1 MLLLQQMIVLF
12 VLMLIGYYVSKK
24 EYISDATFKQ
34 LSWIVVYVACPA
46 MVISGSVNSGK
57 MMEGREL
64 FATLALTV
72 LVYAVL
78 ILIGFVSPVILGV
91 PKEDRGVYKVMMIFS
106 NIGFMGFP
114 LISSLYGT
122 DALLYAALFQIP
134 FNVLIYTY
142 GILVLKKKTDDNEK
156 LDLKKILNIGVICCI
171 ISIVIALFQIE
182 TPDFVK
188 STVSNLSNLT
198 APLSMMVIGASLTKI
213 KFRELFTDVRLLL
226 FCGLKL
232 LVIPVVLLFVLK
244 QFIANEMVLGVCMVV
259 LSTPVA
265 SMTAM
270 LAQQYEGN
278 YSLASKGVAVS
289 TILSVITMPIVAM
302 ITGL

>member
-64 FATLALTV
+64 FATLALTG

>member
-12 VLMLIGYYVSKK
+12 VLMLIGFFVNKKGYV
-24 EYISDATFKQ
+24 SDATFKQ
-34 LSWIVVYVACPA
+34 MSWLVVYVACPA

-64 FATLALTV
+64 FAAMGLTLAI
-72 LVYAVL
+72 YAVL
-78 ILIGFVSPVILGV
+78 ILLGFITPFLLGV

-114 LISSLYGT
+114 LIGSLYGAE
-122 DALLYAALFQIP
+122 ALLYAALFQIP

-182 TPDFVK
+182 TPTFVK
-188 STVSNLSNLT
+188 TIVSNLSNLT

-213 KFRELFTDVRLLL
+213 RFRDLFTDMRLLL

-232 LVIPVVLLFVLK
+232 IIIPVAMLIVLK
-244 QFIANEMVLGVCMVV
+244 QIIDNTMVLGVCMVI
-259 LSTPVA
+259 LATPVA

-270 LAQQYEGN
+270 LAQQYDGN
-278 YSLASKGVAVS
+278 YPLASKGVAVS
-289 TILSVITMPIVAM
+289 TILSVLTMPFVAM

>member
-12 VLMLIGYYVSKK
+12 VLMLIGYFVSKK
-24 EYISDATFKQ
+24 EYITDATFKQ

-57 MMEGREL
+57 MIEGREL
-64 FATLALTV
+64 FATLGLTV
-72 LVYAVL
+72 VVYVVL
-78 ILIGFVSPVILGV
+78 ILIGLITPMLLGV

-114 LISSLYGT
+114 LIGSLYGT
-122 DALLYAALFQIP
+122 EALLYAALFQIP

-142 GILVLKKKTDDNEK
+142 GILVLKKKTEADEK
-156 LDLKKILNIGVICCI
+156 LDFKKIMNIGVICCI
-171 ISIVIALFQIE
+171 ISIVIALFRIE
-182 TPDFVK
+182 TPTFAK
-188 STVSNLSNLT
+188 SIVSNLSNLT

-213 KFRELFTDVRLLL
+213 KLRELFTDVRLLL
-226 FCGLKL
+226 FCALKL
-232 LVIPVVLLFVLK
+232 LVIPIALLFLLK
-244 QFIANEMVLGVCMVV
+244 QVIDSDMVLGVCMVV

-270 LAQQYEGN
+270 LAQQYDGN
-278 YSLASKGVAVS
+278 YALASKGVAVS
-289 TILSVITMPIVAM
+289 TILSVITMPIVAL

>member
-12 VLMLIGYYVSKK
+12 VLMLIGFFVSKK
-24 EYISDATFKQ
+24 GYISDATFKQ
-34 LSWIVVYVACPA
+34 MSWLVVYVACPA

-57 MMEGREL
+57 MMEGQEL
-64 FATLALTV
+64 FAAMGLTLAI
-72 LVYAVL
+72 YAVL
-78 ILIGFVSPVILGV
+78 ILLGLITPFILGV

-114 LISSLYGT
+114 LIGSLYGAE
-122 DALLYAALFQIP
+122 ALLYAALFQIP

-156 LDLKKILNIGVICCI
+156 LDLKKIFNIGVICCI

-188 STVSNLSNLT
+188 TIVSNLSNLT

-213 KFRELFTDVRLLL
+213 RFKDLFTDIRLLL

-232 LVIPVVLLFVLK
+232 IVIPVVMLFVLK
-244 QFIANEMVLGVCMVV
+244 QFINNTMVLGVCMVI

-270 LAQQYEGN
+270 LAQQYDGN
-278 YSLASKGVAVS
+278 YPLASKGVAVS
-289 TILSVITMPIVAM
+289 TILSVLTMPLVAM

>member
-12 VLMLIGYYVSKK
+12 ILMLIGYFVSKK

-57 MMEGREL
+57 MIEGQEL
-64 FATLALTV
+64 FATLGLTV

-78 ILIGFVSPVILGV
+78 ILIGFVTPVILGV

-122 DALLYAALFQIP
+122 NALLYAALFQIP

-142 GILVLKKKTDDNEK
+142 GILVLKKKTDDSEK
-156 LDLKKILNIGVICCI
+156 LDFKKILNIGVICCI
-171 ISIVIALFQIE
+171 ISIVIALFQLK
-182 TPDFVK
+182 TPNFIK

-198 APLSMMVIGASLTKI
+198 GPLSMMVIGASLTKI
-213 KFRELFTDVRLLL
+213 KFRELFTDIRLLL

-232 LVIPVVLLFVLK
+232 LVIPVLLLFVLK
-244 QFIANEMVLGVCMVV
+244 QFITNEMVLGVCMVV

-278 YSLASKGVAVS
+278 YALASKGVAVS
-289 TILSVITMPIVAM
+289 TILSVVTMPIVAM

>member
-12 VLMLIGYYVSKK
+12 VLMLIGYFVSKK
-24 EYISDATFKQ
+24 EYITDATFKQ
-34 LSWIVVYVACPA
+34 LSWLVVYVACPA

-57 MMEGREL
+57 MMEGAEL
-64 FATLALTV
+64 FATLGLTV
-72 LVYAVL
+72 LIYTVL
-78 ILIGFVSPVILGV
+78 IVIGLVSPVLLGV
-91 PKEDRGVYKVMMIFS
+91 PREDRGVYKVMMIFS

-114 LISSLYGT
+114 LIGSLYGT
-122 DALLYAALFQIP
+122 EALLYAALFQIP

-142 GILVLKKKTDDNEK
+142 GILVLKKKTEDNER

-171 ISIVIALFQIE
+171 ISIIISLFQIE
-182 TPDFVK
+182 TPAFVK
-188 STVSNLSNLT
+188 SIVSNLSNLT

-213 KFRELFTDVRLLL
+213 RFRELFTDARLLV

-232 LVIPVVLLFVLK
+232 LVIPIVLLFVLK
-244 QFIANEMVLGVCMVV
+244 QFIDSDMVLGVCMVI
-259 LSTPVA
+259 LATPVA

-270 LAQQYEGN
+270 LAQQYDGN
-278 YSLASKGVAVS
+278 YALASKGVAVS
-289 TILSVITMPIVAM
+289 TILSVITMPVVAM

>member
-12 VLMLIGYYVSKK
+12 VLMLIGYFVSKK
-24 EYISDATFKQ
+24 EYITDATFKQ
-34 LSWIVVYVACPA
+34 LSWLVVYVACPA

-57 MMEGREL
+57 MMEGAEL
-64 FATLALTV
+64 FATLGLTV
-72 LVYAVL
+72 LIYTVL
-78 ILIGFVSPVILGV
+78 IVIGLVSPVLLGV
-91 PKEDRGVYKVMMIFS
+91 PREDRGVYKVMMIFS

-114 LISSLYGT
+114 LIGSLYGT
-122 DALLYAALFQIP
+122 EALLYAALFQIP

-142 GILVLKKKTDDNEK
+142 GILVLKKKTEDNER

-171 ISIVIALFQIE
+171 ISIVISLFQIE
-182 TPDFVK
+182 TPAFVK
-188 STVSNLSNLT
+188 SIVSNLSNLT

-213 KFRELFTDVRLLL
+213 RFRELFTDARLLV

-232 LVIPVVLLFVLK
+232 LVIPIVLLFVLK
-244 QFIANEMVLGVCMVV
+244 QFIDSDMVLGVCMVI
-259 LSTPVA
+259 LATPVA

-270 LAQQYEGN
+270 LAQQYDGN
-278 YSLASKGVAVS
+278 YALASKGVAVS
-289 TILSVITMPIVAM
+289 TILSVITMPVVAM

>member
-12 VLMLIGYYVSKK
+12 ILMLIGYYVSKK
-24 EYISDATFKQ
+24 RFITDATFKQ

-57 MMEGREL
+57 MIEGKEL
-64 FATLALTV
+64 FSTMGLTLLI
-72 LVYAVL
+72 YAVL
-78 ILIGFVSPVILGV
+78 ILIAFITPVLLGV

-114 LISSLYGT
+114 LVGSIYGAE
-122 DALLYAALFQIP
+122 ALLYAALFQIP
-134 FNVLIYTY
+134 FNILIYTY

-171 ISIVIALFQIE
+171 ISIIISLFQVE
-182 TPDFVK
+182 TPTFVK
-188 STVSNLSNLT
+188 TTVSNLSNLT

-213 KFRELFTDVRLLL
+213 KFRDLFTDVRLLL

-232 LVIPVVLLFVLK
+232 LVIPIAMLFVLK
-244 QFIANEMVLGVCMVV
+244 QFIDSDMVLGVCMVV

-270 LAQQYEGN
+270 LAQQYDGN
-278 YSLASKGVAVS
+278 YALASKGVAVS

>member
-12 VLMLIGYYVSKK
+12 ILMLIGYFVSKK

-57 MMEGREL
+57 MIEGQEL
-64 FATLALTV
+64 FATLGLTV

-78 ILIGFVSPVILGV
+78 ILIGFVTPVILGV

-122 DALLYAALFQIP
+122 NALLYGALFQIP

-156 LDLKKILNIGVICCI
+156 LDFKKILNIGVICCI
-171 ISIVIALFQIE
+171 ISIVIALFQLE

-213 KFRELFTDVRLLL
+213 KFRELFTDFRLLL

-232 LVIPVVLLFVLK
+232 LIIPVVMLFVLK
-244 QFIANEMVLGVCMVV
+244 QFITNEMVLGVCMVV

-270 LAQQYEGN
+270 LAQQYDGN
-278 YSLASKGVAVS
+278 YALASKGVAVS
-289 TILSVITMPIVAM
+289 TIFSVITMPIVAM